1 MLRYPRKTLRTRKPG
16 VVGCHNGGFAG
27 SRTGIFFF
35 PKGLQAEE
43 GPIQRESPRER
54 FFVPGFRLLV
64 CFAHPDD
71 EAFPVGGAL
80 AAHAARGVDIRLIT
94 AILGEEG
101 EIRQEGAATRE
112 TLASVRRQE
121 LACSVRTLGLSGNQV
136 LDYRDSGMP
145 GTPSNQHPN
154 AFINAE
160 AAEVVEGFVAEIRR
174 FRPQVV
180 LTFEPGGL
188 SGHPDHI
195 AVSRHATEA
204 FRLASDPQAFPLQ
217 LTGGLQSHG
226 ADRLFHA
233 TRPKGFRTQWALKLR
248 DAGLDVPLPP
258 PEQAEQGSPPEEIHL
273 ELDVAGH
280 LETKMASILCHRTQT
295 GPDWPYNRVPREVS
309 AGILGKEHYI
319 RAFPSVQREEKVD
332 ADFFL
337 GLDPG

>member
-1 MLRYPRKTLRTRKPG
+1 M
-16 VVGCHNGGFAG
+16 
-27 SRTGIFFF
+27 
-35 PKGLQAEE
+35 
-43 GPIQRESPRER
+43 
-54 FFVPGFRLLV
+54 PGFRLLV

-80 AAHAARGVDIRLIT
+80 AAHAARGVDIRLVT
-94 AILGEEG
+94 ATLGEEG

-112 TLASVRRQE
+112 SLASVRREE
-121 LACSVRTLGLSGNQV
+121 LACSVRTLGLSSSQV

-145 GTPSNQHPN
+145 GTPSNRHPN
-154 AFINAE
+154 AFINADD
-160 AAEVVEGFVAEIRR
+160 AEVVEYLVAEIRR

-204 FRLASDPQAFPLQ
+204 FRMASDHGAFPLQ
-217 LTGGLQSHG
+217 LTGGLRPYG
-226 ADRLFHA
+226 ADRLFYA

-248 DAGLDVPLPP
+248 DAGIDMPLPP

-273 ELDVAGH
+273 ELEVAGN
-280 LETKMASILCHRTQT
+280 LEAKMASILCHRTQT
-295 GPDWPYNRVPREVS
+295 GPDWPYKRVPREVS

-319 RAFPSVQREEKVD
+319 RAFPPVQHGERVD
-332 ADFFL
+332 ADFFH
-337 GLDPG
+337 GLDPE